1 MENIDIAL
9 IGKYIKSTRLSK
21 GWSQSKLEKIT
32 GLSASSI
39 SNIELG
45 NRGVSYNISLP
56 SLVKIAHAFEM
67 SLVDLLSQ
75 SGYLSAI
82 GDECYEAEK
91 SQIYIHNY
99 DHMTGLLNRFACETI
114 VNQVLDEGLENV
126 TGVVID
132 VDNFKE
138 INDLHGHYIGDQVLI
153 KIGELFQK

>member
-1 MENIDIAL
+1 MLKGGVLWKNIDIAL

-67 SLVDLLSQ
+67 S
-75 SGYLSAI
+75 
-82 GDECYEAEK
+82 
-91 SQIYIHNY
+91 
-99 DHMTGLLNRFACETI
+99 
-114 VNQVLDEGLENV
+114 
-126 TGVVID
+126 
-132 VDNFKE
+132 
-138 INDLHGHYIGDQVLI
+138 
-153 KIGELFQK
+153 

>member
-99 DHMTGLLNRFACETI
+99 ELINIYHRLTPIQQQGICSRN
-114 VNQVLDEGLENV
+114 
-126 TGVVID
+126 
-132 VDNFKE
+132 KE
-138 INDLHGHYIGDQVLI
+138 IS
-153 KIGELFQK
+153 

>member
-75 SGYLSAI
+75 SGYLSA
-82 GDECYEAEK
+82 K

-99 DHMTGLLNRFACETI
+99 ELINIYHRLTPIQQQEF
-114 VNQVLDEGLENV
+114 VQ
-126 TGVVID
+126 
-132 VDNFKE
+132 E
-138 INDLHGHYIGDQVLI
+138 IKKLVSQSDLAKQ
-153 KIGELFQK
+153 QKMFRKKP

>member
-1 MENIDIAL
+1 MENIDIA
-9 IGKYIKSTRLSK
+9 STRLSK

-82 GDECYEAEK
+82 GDEAEK

-99 DHMTGLLNRFACETI
+99 ELINIYHRLTPIQQQEF
-114 VNQVLDEGLENV
+114 VQ
-126 TGVVID
+126 
-132 VDNFKE
+132 E
-138 INDLHGHYIGDQVLI
+138 IKKLVSQSDLAKQ
-153 KIGELFQK
+153 QKMFRKKP

>member
-1 MENIDIAL
+1 MVN
-9 IGKYIKSTRLSK
+9 IKSTRLSK

-99 DHMTGLLNRFACETI
+99 ELINIYHRLTPIQQQEFVQEIKKLVSQSDLAKQQKMFLKNLN
-114 VNQVLDEGLENV
+114 
-126 TGVVID
+126 
-132 VDNFKE
+132 DNFIYLLRFYYSSLKQ
-138 INDLHGHYIGDQVLI
+138 INVFLPDN
-153 KIGELFQK
+153 FA